1 MSGRERFWRGC
12 SIIGLWAVLVLSSH
26 PIYGQSSTAFTAT
39 LSGGVLD
46 PAGGS
51 VNGAKLTLTSTDLG
65 LSRTYTTKESGLYSF
80 TFLPAGVYTLTVEAS
95 GFKVYKQVGISLAP
109 GQNAEQNV
117 SLAVGAVTQ
126 SVEVTSQ
133 APLVNTENANISEDL
148 SSRFA
153 EDLPLN
159 FRSVISLTLVNSSV
173 NNAAEEQVV
182 GSPGLS
188 QTADQD
194 ISFLNFGGTFFDTAE
209 YLIDGTWDTR
219 ADWGGVI
226 YTPSVDDVQEMK
238 VQTNAFTAQYGWSS
252 GNVVN
257 IVTKSGTNQFH
268 GDAWEF
274 YANSSADARYYFNSG
289 PQPAFHRNQFGGT
302 IGGPIKKNKLY
313 FFAYY
318 EGLRQASPGST
329 FETVPTSAEETG
341 DFSALLGA
349 QQGTDYL
356 GRPIYAGEVY
366 NPFSTRLVTCGG
378 TDSVTGD
385 HVSCPAGA
393 TTEYIRD
400 PVSGI
405 AATGAGVTNV
415 IPSALIDSMA
425 GKISTAHYW
434 PSPTSSNVAG
444 PNFAAT
450 AAAPEHSNEYSGR
463 IDYNLNDNNRLYARW
478 SQKYQTKTNTPDFFG
493 SSDPG
498 GPGLVNPNNRYSTNF
513 GINHIFDPTF
523 TMNYNF
529 GVNRHVEGG
538 IGQGFGFQASTL
550 GPALPGFIDGI
561 APEFPQIT
569 EQGYAGLGAVG
580 GNNDYT
586 TPQTH
591 WTNSL
596 DFTKLRGRH
605 EFQFGFTDIWLRID
619 GGHYGETDLN
629 FDTAS
634 TQGPDPNNPAT
645 GTGNGFASFL
655 LGVGTN
661 SSTGY
666 AAFPATDKH
675 FLGWYV
681 QDGFR
686 ATPKVTFNLGLR
698 YEMQT
703 APTERHNAQ
712 EYFSFTAENPISAQ
726 VGHLVPGE
734 VIFNSPGNSG
744 LYSTP
749 YNNIAPRISVA
760 VQAANKLV
768 VRAGYGIFYVP
779 NYYGQ
784 GPNDGFSQTTPW
796 NTSLDNGLNP
806 ASTLSGNSSALCEAT
821 LGTLTPC
828 LQGLTTERLP
838 SGNSAGG
845 LQDVGFGTTITNF
858 ARRTPYVQ
866 QWMAGFQYSFTN
878 NDLLDVSYVG
888 NHGQNV
894 LANGEQW
901 QEVPSGDLSLG
912 NGLNAVVPNPF
923 YNQATG
929 TPYIPSSGCGLN
941 QATVSLAQTLEPFP
955 EYCSVYEPE
964 PSVGLSNY
972 NALEVT
978 YTHRWHSGLDVNVS
992 YTFSRFLDDVQGN
1005 SGWAFPGSG
1014 NSNLNSYNLAADY
1027 SVDVSNVPSRLVATY
1042 DYDLPVGRGKAFGGD
1057 WNGAVNDVLGG
1068 WQWTGILTAESGLPI
1083 SIQPVANNVGFGYNQ
1098 RPNLVAGVSPIPAN
1112 QSISDWI
1119 NPAAFSEPAA
1129 YTFGDAPRFFSNLRG
1144 PKFFDWDMGIQ
1155 KYWDV
1160 KEGKRLQFRFEM
1172 FNALNHPDF
1181 FQPDT
1186 NLGDVSNGNFGRITS
1201 AYQQRTVQAAAKF
1214 YF

>member
-1 MSGRERFWRGC
+1 MSVKSSWITRFLLGV
-12 SIIGLWAVLVLSSH
+12 LAVLLLSVSV
-26 PIYGQSSTAFTAT
+26 IYGQSSTAFTAT
-39 LSGGVLD
+39 LSGSVLD
-46 PAGGS
+46 PAGAA
-51 VNGAKLTLTSTDLG
+51 VNGAKVTLTSPELG
-65 LSRTYTTKESGLYSF
+65 VSRAYTTKDAGLYTF
-80 TFLPAGVYTLTVEAS
+80 TFLPASVYTLEVEAA
-95 GFKVYKQVGISLAP
+95 GFKHYRQGGITLAAGKDVEQNISL
-109 GQNAEQNV
+109 N
-117 SLAVGAVTQ
+117 VGAV
-126 SVEVTSQ
+126 SENVEVTSQ
-133 APLVNTENANISEDL
+133 APLVNVDNANISEDL
-148 SSRFA
+148 SARFA

-159 FRSVISLTLVNSSV
+159 FRSVISLALVNSSV

-209 YLIDGTWDTR
+209 YLVDGTWDTR

-226 YTPSVDDVQEMK
+226 FTPSVDDVQEMK

-257 IVTKSGTNQFH
+257 MVTKAGTNQFH

-274 YANSSADARYYFNSG
+274 YANSSADARYYFNNG
-289 PQPAFHRNQFGGT
+289 AQPAFHRNQFGAT
-302 IGGPIKKNKLY
+302 IGGPIKKNKLF

-329 FETVPTSAEETG
+329 FETVPTSAELTG

-356 GRPIYAGEVY
+356 GRPIYAGEIY
-366 NPFSTRLVTCGG
+366 NPFSTRQVTCGAA
-378 TDSVTGD
+378 DPVTGLT
-385 HVSCPAGA
+385 VSNCPAGA
-393 TTEYIRD
+393 TKEYIRD
-400 PVSGI
+400 PITGNI
-405 AATGAGVTNV
+405 ATGAGVTNV
-415 IPSALIDSMA
+415 IPAAFIDSIA
-425 GKISTAHYW
+425 GKIATDHYW
-434 PSPTSSNVAG
+434 PAPTSSNVTG

-463 IDYNLNDNNRLYARW
+463 LDYNINDNNRLYARW

-498 GPGLVNPNNRYSTNF
+498 GPGLLNPNNRYSTNF
-513 GINHIFDPTF
+513 GINHVFDPTF

-529 GVNRHVEGG
+529 GVTRHVEGG

-550 GPALPGFIDGI
+550 GLPAFVDAI
-561 APEFPQIT
+561 APDFPQIT
-569 EQGYAGLGAVG
+569 EQGYAGIGAVG
-580 GNNDYT
+580 GNNNYI

-591 WTNSL
+591 WTNSV
-596 DFTKLRGRH
+596 DFMKLRGKH
-605 EFQFGFTDIWLRID
+605 ELQFGFTDVWLRIN

-629 FDTAS
+629 FDTGS

-645 GTGNGFASFL
+645 GTGNGFATFL
-655 LGVGTN
+655 LGVGTG
-661 SSTGY
+661 SSTAY

-681 QDGFR
+681 QDGFK

-698 YEMQT
+698 YEIQT
-703 APTERHNAQ
+703 APTERHNEQ
-712 EYFSFTAENPISAQ
+712 NYFSFTAENPISAQ
-726 VGHLVPGE
+726 VGTFVPGE
-734 VIFNSPGNSG
+734 VIFNAPNNSG
-744 LYSTP
+744 LYNTP
-749 YNNIAPRISVA
+749 YTNIAPRVSVA

-768 VRAGYGIFYVP
+768 VRAGYGVFYVP
-779 NYYGQ
+779 NFYGQ

-796 NTSLDNGLNP
+796 NTTLNNGLNP
-806 ASTLSGNSSALCEAT
+806 ASTLSGNANVNCQAALGVLA
-821 LGTLTPC
+821 PC
-828 LQGLTTERLP
+828 GPGFTTERLP

-845 LQDVGFGTTITNF
+845 LQDVGFGTTITNYN
-858 ARRTPYVQ
+858 RKTPYVQ
-866 QWMAGFQYSFTN
+866 QWMAGLQYSFTN

-888 NHGQNV
+888 NHGTNV
-894 LANGEQW
+894 LATGEQW
-901 QEVPSGDLSLG
+901 ELISAGNLALG
-912 NGLNAVVPNPF
+912 SALNNPVPNPF
-923 YNQATG
+923 FGHITN
-929 TPYIPSSGCGLN
+929 SGCGLN
-941 QATVSLAQTLEPFP
+941 NATISLAQSLDPFP

-964 PSVGLSNY
+964 PAVGTSSY

-978 YTHRWHSGLDVNVS
+978 YTHRWHSGLDLNVS

-1014 NSNLNSYNLAADY
+1014 TSNLNSYNLAADY
-1027 SVDVSNVPSRLVATY
+1027 SVDVSNVPHRLVATY
-1042 DYDLPVGRGKAFGGD
+1042 DYELPVGIGKRFGGD
-1057 WNGAVNDVLGG
+1057 WSRPVDAVLGG

-1083 SIQPVANNVGFGYNQ
+1083 SIQPAANNVGFGFNQ
-1098 RPNLVAGVSPIPAN
+1098 RPNVVSGVSPIPAN
-1112 QSISDWI
+1112 QNINDWI
-1119 NPAAFSEPAA
+1119 NYAAFSEPAA
-1129 YTFGDAPRFFSNLRG
+1129 YTFGDAPRFFSNIHG

-1155 KYWDV
+1155 KSWRV
-1160 KEGKRLQFRFEM
+1160 AEGKRLQFRFEM

-1186 NLGDVSNGNFGRITS
+1186 NLGDVQLNSAGQNVGNFGRITS
-1201 AYQQRTVQAAAKF
+1201 AYQQRTVQGAAKF